1 MPEQKKQPATQDHIN
16 IEKITDNLLILKNG
30 IVSIVLKTTAV
41 NFDLLSEP
49 EQDAKIMAFSQ
60 LLSSLTHS
68 FQILIRTKKINI
80 KSYLGYIKSF
90 ENKQLSPGLRRQ
102 ISIYLQFVRNL
113 IIKNEILDKNFYIV
127 VPFRTITVTKTDPK
141 KKFFGKED
149 KITNVD
155 RIIEQ
160 GKAYLYPKRDH
171 IMKQLMRMGLS
182 AHQLTTKELTE
193 LYFEIYN
200 PSSPVLSQDNQSALD
215 SQPRIA
221 TQYKKDA

>member
-1 MPEQKKQPATQDHIN
+1 MPESNKQPPTQDHIN
-16 IEKITDNLLILKNG
+16 IEKITDNLLVLKNG

-49 EQDAKIMAFSQ
+49 EQDAKIMAFAQ

-80 KSYLGYIKSF
+80 RGYLGYIKSF
-90 ENKQLSPGLRRQ
+90 QNKQLSPGLSRQ
-102 ISIYLQFVRNL
+102 ISIYLQFVQNL
-113 IIKNEILDKNFYIV
+113 IIKNEILDKNFYII
-127 VPFRTITVTKTDPK
+127 VPFRAITITKTDPR

-155 RIIEQ
+155 RIVEQ

-193 LYFEIYN
+193 LFFEIYN
-200 PSSPVLSQDNQSALD
+200 PSSPILSQGDQSSLE
-215 SQPRIA
+215 SRPTIA
-221 TQYKKDA
+221 TQYKKPN